1 MDIQERRV
9 ISALLLLLGVSCL
22 AVAVYT
28 KQFDALVELLKKAF
42 P

>member
-9 ISALLLLLGVSCL
+9 VGALMLLLGVSCL
-22 AVAVYT
+22 AAAVYT
-28 KQFDALVELLKKAF
+28 KQFDFLVELLKKGF